1 MRLSID
7 WKTAAGCLAVVAM
20 LALSL
25 PGVRIVRADDEV
37 EFVSIGLADSG
48 PSCEAGPDENRSVA
62 VDVVLK
68 RDPKQAE
75 DSRTIALNN
84 RGYSY
89 RPPAVDP
96 AARSRE
102 NH

>member
-25 PGVRIVRADDEV
+25 PGVRIVRADEEV
-37 EFVSIGLADSG
+37 EFVSVGLVDGG
-48 PSCEAGPDENRSVA
+48 PSCEAGPEENRSVA

-68 RDPKQAE
+68 RDPTE
-75 DSRTIALNN
+75 SEESRTIALNN

-96 AARSRE
+96 EARRRAQR
-102 NH
+102 

>member
-7 WKTAAGCLAVVAM
+7 WKTAAGCLAVIAM
-20 LALSL
+20 LALSV

-37 EFVSIGLADSG
+37 EFVSVGLVDGG
-48 PSCEAGPDENRSVA
+48 PSCEASPDENRSVA

-68 RDPKQAE
+68 RDPKE
-75 DSRTIALNN
+75 SEESRTIALNN

-96 AARSRE
+96 EARRLDQR
-102 NH
+102 